1 MACGSEPP
9 APRVRM
15 GRDGVWECRLY
26 LGRAADGRAIRP
38 YRRFPHA
45 ATEEE
50 ARALAGT
57 WAANVTADGSVRS
70 ARLSDLLEDYVEM
83 RERNGASPNSIR
95 SYRLFTRYVSRFLRT
110 ANARDLGVMDFNR
123 FEQRLLLP
131 KADGGQGLGRNS
143 AINVHNFLRGA
154 YNHFVDAGICD
165 ANPLVYVAKPSPERH
180 EASAITE
187 WDFED
192 LNARLEAALGREV
205 RTRADYRAAV
215 YAFASWLSLVTGMR
229 VGEVCAAR
237 RIDVKRAQMFVHVG
251 STVIEPAGGRPFRRD
266 VTKGR
271 KCRNVSVTR
280 DDITAIDAYLRM
292 QDGFLGRL
300 GADAPL
306 ATLDGLYMRP
316 TTVSRA
322 FGRMRDSCGLPREI
336 TFHSLR
342 HTHASWLIVNGC
354 DLKTISERLGH
365 ADEATTLRIY
375 GHLMPG
381 RDAAA
386 ARLFSDAKRR
396 AAGVPNVN
404 QSAVP
409 GIAVGGGETR
419 GEPPFPARDG
429 TAGAR

>member
-1 MACGSEPP
+1 MAL
-9 APRVRM
+9 RVRR
-15 GRDGVWECRLY
+15 GAGGVFECRLY
-26 LGRAADGRAIRP
+26 LGRDAAGKAIRP
-38 YRRFPHA
+38 YKRFPHA

-50 ARALAGT
+50 ARALAET
-57 WAANVTADGSVRS
+57 WAANLTADGAVRS
-70 ARLSDLLEDYVEM
+70 ARLVDLLEDYAWL
-83 RERNGASPNSIR
+83 RERNGASPNSIK
-95 SYRLFTRYVSRFLRT
+95 SYRLFTRYVARYLRT

-123 FEQRLLLP
+123 FEQRLLAP
-131 KADGGQGLGRNS
+131 KSDGGQGLCRNS
-143 AINVHNFLRGA
+143 VINVHNFLRGA

-192 LNARLEAALGREV
+192 FNARLEGALGRDVE
-205 RTRADYRAAV
+205 TAADYRAAV

-229 VGEVCAAR
+229 VGEVCAVH
-237 RIDVKRAQMFVHVG
+237 RIEVKRIQMFVHVG
-251 STVIEPAGGRPFRRD
+251 GTVIEPAGGRPYRRN

-280 DDITAIDAYLRM
+280 EDIAAVDAYLRM

-306 ATLDGLYMRP
+306 VTLDGTHMRP
-316 TTVSRA
+316 TTISRA
-322 FGRMRDSCGLPREI
+322 FSRIRDSCGLPREI

-342 HTHASWLIVNGC
+342 HTHASWLIANGC

-386 ARLFSDAKRR
+386 AQLFSEAKRR
-396 AAGVPNVN
+396 AAGV
-404 QSAVP
+404 
-409 GIAVGGGETR
+409 
-419 GEPPFPARDG
+419 
-429 TAGAR
+429 